1 MIICGIM
8 RDFLVALCMKIGLL
22 LSVWLMDEV
31 PSDGL
36 A

>member
-1 MIICGIM
+1 MIICGTM
-8 RDFLVALCMKIGLL
+8 RDFLVASCVKTGLL

-31 PSDGL
+31 PGDGL